1 MKVYVNGRP
10 IEVSPAATAA
20 VACLKAGRATR
31 RSATGEPRAPLCGM
45 GICYECRAVVDGV
58 AQERTCT
65 IPCRE
70 GMRIDT
76 DA

>member
-1 MKVYVNGRP
+1 MKVFVNGRP
-10 IEVSPAATAA
+10 INVSPEASAA
-20 VACLKAGRATR
+20 VACLQAGEATR
-31 RSATGEPRAPLCGM
+31 ISATGEARSPLCGM

-58 AQERTCT
+58 PHERTCT

-70 GMRIDT
+70 GMRIET